1 MSDVAKQLLA
11 DAFSQIADALETGV
25 FGKRVRVGITV
36 LGSEHGPAEI
46 VRGAEMAQQANPN
59 IEVVLVGPE
68 VESKLPRI
76 PAADEKEQHKAMEHA
91 LESGDLAACV
101 TMHYSFPIG
110 VSTVGRVIT
119 PGRGREMYLATT
131 TGTSATDRVEAMVK
145 NAIYGLATAKAAG
158 IANPTLGI
166 LNVDQARTVERAL
179 QKLRDNGY
187 QFRFAE
193 SVRAD
198 GGSVMRGN
206 DLLVGAP
213 DVMVTDTL
221 TGNVLMK
228 VFSAYTSGG
237 DYETLGYGY
246 GPGVGEG
253 YDKIVLIL
261 SRASGA
267 PVAAN
272 AIKFAAEVAQGQL
285 LVQTAAE
292 FTSANAAGL
301 KDLFKK
307 EAKAEVAEEAEV
319 TAPPAK
325 VTTEEIPGIDILE
338 LENAQR
344 AVWKAGIFAATGM
357 GCTGPV
363 IMVAHEDAERAIEA
377 LVKAGFISGRSGAH
391 C

>member
-1 MSDVAKQLLA
+1 MSETAKKLLA
-11 DAFSQIADALETGV
+11 QAFNQIADALETGV
-25 FGKRVRVGITV
+25 YGQRVRVGVTV
-36 LGSEHGPAEI
+36 LGSEHGPEEI
-46 VRGAEMAQQANPN
+46 VRGAEMAQQQNPG

-68 VESKLPRI
+68 VDSKLAHI
-76 PAADEKEQHKAMEHA
+76 PAEDEKAQHKAMEQA
-91 LESGDLAACV
+91 LESGALDACV

-131 TGTSATDRVEAMVK
+131 TGTSATDRVEGMVR
-145 NAIYGLATAKAAG
+145 NAIYGIATAKAAG
-158 IANPTLGI
+158 ISNPTVGI

-179 QKLRDNGY
+179 QKLQNNGY

-246 GPGVGEG
+246 GPGIGEG
-253 YDKIVLIL
+253 YDKIILIL

-267 PVAAN
+267 PVVAN
-272 AIKFAAEVAQGQL
+272 AIKYGAEVAQGKL
-285 LVQTAAE
+285 LEKTAAE
-292 FTSANAAGL
+292 FKAANAAGL
-301 KDLFKK
+301 PDLFKQAAAPA
-307 EAKAEVAEEAEV
+307 AKAEEEV
-319 TAPPAK
+319 VAPPEK

-338 LENAQR
+338 LEDAQK
-344 AVWKAGIFAATGM
+344 AVWKAGIYAATGM

-363 IMVAHEDAERAIEA
+363 IMVAPEDAEKAIDA
-377 LVKAGFISGRSGAH
+377 LVKAGFISR
-391 C
+391 